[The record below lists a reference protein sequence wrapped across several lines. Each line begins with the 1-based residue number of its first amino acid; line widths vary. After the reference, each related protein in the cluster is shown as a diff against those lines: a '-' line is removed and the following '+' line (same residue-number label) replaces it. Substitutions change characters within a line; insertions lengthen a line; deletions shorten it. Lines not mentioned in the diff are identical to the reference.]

1 MARSDRRLGRALL
14 DTERVKQLL
23 MPLIAVRTYAPAVM
37 AAEHQRQLRELQRRL
52 AAARLGMSSPRPY
65 GLTVG
70 CEDLR

>member
-1 MARSDRRLGRALL
+1 M
-14 DTERVKQLL
+14 DTESVEQLL
-23 MPLIAVRTYAPAVM
+23 MPLIAVRAYAPALM
-37 AAEHQRQLRELQRRL
+37 AAEHERKLRELQRRL